1 MTPIA
6 DRWDLGMRLSCDCS
20 GQLPDVEPEEGF
32 LCIVQNNVLFA
43 GILLLHKRMLYTN
56 PATSPNQ
63 KFALGQAQIR
73 MVGKET
79 SFLQCGRYPSP
90 V

>member
-1 MTPIA
+1 
-6 DRWDLGMRLSCDCS
+6 MRLSCDCS

-32 LCIVQNNVLFA
+32 LCIVQNNVLFV

-73 MVGKET
+73 MGWEGNIFSSVRPIPF
-79 SFLQCGRYPSP
+79 SCMMNHVYYA
-90 V
+90 